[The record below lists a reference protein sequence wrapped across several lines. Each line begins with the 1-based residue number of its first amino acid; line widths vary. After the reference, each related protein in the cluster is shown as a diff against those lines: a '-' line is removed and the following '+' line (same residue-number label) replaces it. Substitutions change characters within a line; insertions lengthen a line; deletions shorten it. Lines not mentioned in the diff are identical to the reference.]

1 MSLLDDVMK
10 NADGLGDIAAFAAK
24 NPQIIAAAATLLS
37 AKDTSVGGNGGL
49 GGLMSAFEQNG
60 LEDVMGSW
68 LGSGQN
74 QSIGADQVAKLLGN
88 DTLSQFASK
97 AGIGLAEV
105 GPVLAALLP
114 SLIDQLSPQGRR
126 PETSS
131 LEGALS
137 SLLAATR

>member
-10 NADGLGDIAAFAAK
+10 NIGGLEGLASFAAK

-37 AKDTSVGGNGGL
+37 SKDSSVGGNGGL
-49 GGLMSAFEQNG
+49 GGLISAFDQNG
-60 LEDVMGSW
+60 LGEVMASW

-74 QSIGADQVAKLLGN
+74 HSIGADQITKVLGN
-88 DTLSQFASK
+88 DALSQFASK
-97 AGIGLAEV
+97 AGIGLGEA
-105 GPVLAALLP
+105 GPALAAVLPLLV
-114 SLIDQLSPQGRR
+114 DKLSPQGKM

-137 SLLAATR
+137 SILAGAR